1 MSHPVPALALPAP
14 DVRVLIAPCVAGFS
28 LSAAVLRELL
38 ERSPEYFDEPIPKA
52 EFPRLPPDT
61 GSKGE
66 LYLGGLLKND
76 MLYFVRA
83 DLPALRT
90 DLWLLEQFDKRGANG
105 LVFRKSAKL
114 KVVTIPADA
123 HWHLFINSDG
133 SEAIHEDHRVWS

>member
-1 MSHPVPALALPAP
+1 MSHPIPALAPPAT
-14 DVRVLIAPCVAGFS
+14 DLRVLIAPCVAGLS

-61 GSKGE
+61 GE
-66 LYLGGLLKND
+66 LYLGGLLKGD

-90 DLWLLEQFDKRGANG
+90 DSWLLEQFDKRGANG
-105 LVFRKSAKL
+105 LLFQKSAKL
-114 KVVTIPADA
+114 KVVTIPADV
-123 HWHLFINSDG
+123 HWHLFVNADG
-133 SEAIHEDHRVWS
+133 SEAIHEDHRVWR